1 MRMIAPSEFRRFYDR
16 GDLPIQIEHGAPNK
30 IAWKI
35 EVSKLDYHHYLPIF
49 MEGIREKQDPY
60 RFLSVQGVLDLLRE
74 GNAKVLPYIEDMPA
88 AYAEADIAICRAGAL
103 TVAEL
108 TAVGLPCLLVPFPF
122 AADNHQEANARVL
135 VDCGAAKM
143 MTQAQWDTDEAAQWL
158 VGLASDRQR
167 LEEMSEAARTA
178 AQPEAASAL
187 VDDLESMVA
196 GRES

>member
-1 MRMIAPSEFRRFYDR
+1 M
-16 GDLPIQIEHGAPNK
+16 G
-30 IAWKI
+30 
-35 EVSKLDYHHYLPIF
+35 
-49 MEGIREKQDPY
+49 
-60 RFLSVQGVLDLLRE
+60 